1 MSIVGFKGR
10 NHPQQTA
17 KRGADDTVDDRETG
31 PDTFA
36 ECVERWGPFT
46 LDVAAAPHNAKCD
59 RFYTLQDDALEQ
71 SWHGEHVWCNP
82 PYSGLEAW
90 LAKAWAEWNIL
101 DFRCPR
107 CRASFSLPLGTNCD
121 AHEPRRMRPLSITL
135 LLPANRTEQAWWQ
148 DHVEPFRDRPGSQ
161 MTTHYLR
168 GRRRFIQAGATEIK
182 PNERPPF
189 GLVVVHYSEPQ
200 DQR

>member
-1 MSIVGFKGR
+1 MTLVGFKAQ
-10 NHPQQTA
+10 NHVQQTA

-46 LDVAAAPHNAKCD
+46 LDVAAADHNAKCD
-59 RFYTLQDDALEQ
+59 NYFTLQDDALRRR
-71 SWHGEHVWCNP
+71 WHAVSVWCNP
-82 PYSGLEAW
+82 PYSKTPASDLGTW
-90 LAKAWAEWNIL
+90 VAKAVEEW
-101 DFRCPR
+101 
-107 CRASFSLPLGTNCD
+107 RAGRSG
-121 AHEPRRMRPLSITL
+121 RVTL

-148 DHVEPFRDRPGSQ
+148 DHVEPFRDRPGSP
-161 MTTHYLR
+161 MSTHYLR

-189 GLVVVHYSEPQ
+189 GLVVVHL
-200 DQR
+200 RGAA